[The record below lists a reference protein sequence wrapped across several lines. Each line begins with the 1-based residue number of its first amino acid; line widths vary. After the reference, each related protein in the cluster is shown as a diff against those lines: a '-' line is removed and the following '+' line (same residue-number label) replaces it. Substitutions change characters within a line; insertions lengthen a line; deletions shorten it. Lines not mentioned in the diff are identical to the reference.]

1 MEGVKNLYG
10 NIVYGVNGLGLCLY
24 RSLGS
29 LNCSGV
35 PRMLCGEYTL
45 EFPVKVCIYR
55 CIAFRV

>member
-10 NIVYGVNGLGLCLY
+10 NIVNGVKGLGLCLY

-35 PRMLCGEYTL
+35 PEDALRR
-45 EFPVKVCIYR
+45 VCT
-55 CIAFRV
+55 